1 MWAKPMFRKCCMS
14 LLRKFSVFF
23 FSFFFYT
30 DVLIIYHKTVAVAIL
45 LLNILSK
52 ALLGAKEC
60 DSQDTLW
67 CMYHVPS
74 WQ

>member
-1 MWAKPMFRKCCMS
+1 MWAKPM
-14 LLRKFSVFF
+14 LESVVCYYSESFQCF

-30 DVLIIYHKTVAVAIL
+30 DVLTIYHKTVAVAIS

-60 DSQDTLW
+60 DSQDTYGV
-67 CMYHVPS
+67 CS